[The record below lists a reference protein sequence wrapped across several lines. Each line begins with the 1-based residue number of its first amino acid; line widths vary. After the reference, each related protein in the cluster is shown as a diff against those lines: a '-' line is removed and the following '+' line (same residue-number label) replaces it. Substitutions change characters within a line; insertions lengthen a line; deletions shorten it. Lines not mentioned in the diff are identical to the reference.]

1 MVGLGERR
9 RKGERVLKG
18 GGGDGSCRQG
28 VQEVQRHTGQR
39 VNVCREA
46 ADLS

>member
-9 RKGERVLKG
+9 RKGEGVLKG
-18 GGGDGSCRQG
+18 WGGDGSSRQV
-28 VQEVQRHTGQR
+28 VQQVQRHTGQR